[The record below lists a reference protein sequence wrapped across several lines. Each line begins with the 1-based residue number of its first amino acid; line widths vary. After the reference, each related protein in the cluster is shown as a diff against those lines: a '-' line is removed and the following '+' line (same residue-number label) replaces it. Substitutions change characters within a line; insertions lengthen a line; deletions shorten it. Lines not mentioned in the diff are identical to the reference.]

1 MTDVLKLS
9 ITNAHEAMKRGDF
22 SATELLE
29 SCLLNIKE
37 KDGEI
42 HAFLEVFEDSAR
54 EEAKH
59 AEKLF
64 KDGKATLLTGI
75 PISVKDNIL
84 IKGHIASAASKI
96 LQNYKATYD
105 ATVISKLK
113 KEGVVFI
120 GRTNLYE
127 FAMGASTENSAYGP
141 TKNPHDTTRVPGG
154 SSGGSAAS
162 VASGMCLASL
172 GSDTAGSIRQ
182 PSSFCGVVGLKPT
195 YGSVSRNGLI
205 ALGSSLDCIGPIAK
219 SPEDVKIIYEAIKGK
234 DALDATSVDEGL
246 YKGDAKVK
254 TIGVPRDFLNSGH
267 LDKETLENFASAEE
281 DLKKAGFEIK
291 DISLPSAKY
300 AVPAY
305 YIILPAEASANLAR
319 FDGVR
324 YGFLS
329 EGEKLLDDYKK
340 TRGQGFG
347 KEVRRRIL
355 IGTYVLSAGYYDAYY
370 NKATAVR
377 GLIAKDYAKAFKN
390 VDAIMTPTTAGP
402 AFKIGEKS
410 NDPIKMYLEDIFTVP
425 ANHAGLPAI
434 NVPYGWQEMDG
445 GKKLPLGIHFVAPKM
460 CEGRLFTL
468 AEVF

>member
-120 GRTNLYE
+120 GRTNLDE

-162 VASGMCLASL
+162 V
-172 GSDTAGSIRQ
+172 
-182 PSSFCGVVGLKPT
+182 
-195 YGSVSRNGLI
+195 
-205 ALGSSLDCIGPIAK
+205 
-219 SPEDVKIIYEAIKGK
+219 
-234 DALDATSVDEGL
+234 
-246 YKGDAKVK
+246 
-254 TIGVPRDFLNSGH
+254 
-267 LDKETLENFASAEE
+267 
-281 DLKKAGFEIK
+281 
-291 DISLPSAKY
+291 
-300 AVPAY
+300 
-305 YIILPAEASANLAR
+305 
-319 FDGVR
+319 
-324 YGFLS
+324 
-329 EGEKLLDDYKK
+329 
-340 TRGQGFG
+340 
-347 KEVRRRIL
+347 
-355 IGTYVLSAGYYDAYY
+355 
-370 NKATAVR
+370 
-377 GLIAKDYAKAFKN
+377 
-390 VDAIMTPTTAGP
+390 
-402 AFKIGEKS
+402 
-410 NDPIKMYLEDIFTVP
+410 
-425 ANHAGLPAI
+425 
-434 NVPYGWQEMDG
+434 
-445 GKKLPLGIHFVAPKM
+445 
-460 CEGRLFTL
+460 
-468 AEVF
+468 